1 MHSLDIPVKDGV
13 EFALVVI
20 FLLEIGDDAL
30 HVSIEVPAKERS
42 EIELDVDPRR
52 DVDAKPD
59 VVLKNE
65 GSMVQTCRNIN
76 VHVVNT
82 DIMLRPT

>member
-30 HVSIEVPAKERS
+30 HVSIEVPANERS
-42 EIELDVDPRR
+42 EIELEVDPQR

-59 VVLKNE
+59 IVLKNQ
-65 GSMVQTCRNIN
+65 GSNGANLLKHKC
-76 VHVVNT
+76 
-82 DIMLRPT
+82 PCS